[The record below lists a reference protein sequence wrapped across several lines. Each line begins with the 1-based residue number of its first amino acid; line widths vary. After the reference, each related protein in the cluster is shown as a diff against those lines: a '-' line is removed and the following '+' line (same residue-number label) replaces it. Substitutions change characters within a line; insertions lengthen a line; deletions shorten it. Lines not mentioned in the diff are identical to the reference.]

1 MSSYV
6 AKQIERRMKV
16 LNLNPKSLS
25 QKASLNDTAVRDIIE
40 GRSKN
45 PRHDTLQKIAKALAC
60 TLSDLTGERPM
71 RPPVEKMRGDTV
83 TIHELDV
90 HAAAGLGTDMDGDI
104 MAGEESGAVIG
115 SFTFPSSGFRE
126 AYGAQPDGVKMIAV
140 RGDSMIPTLWPGQ
153 RCMVDTN
160 DRIPSPPGVFVVWD
174 GMGLVLKRLEL
185 IPGSGDPMRVRIMS
199 DNPKYTAYERTLDE
213 AHINGR
219 VVGVWA
225 RM

>member
-1 MSSYV
+1 VQLGIALGRTPRYLQTG
-6 AKQIERRMKV
+6 KG
-16 LNLNPKSLS
+16 PK
-25 QKASLNDTAVRDIIE
+25 
-40 GRSKN
+40 G
-45 PRHDTLQKIAKALAC
+45 PTLPDA
-60 TLSDLTGERPM
+60 GESPM
-71 RPPVEKMRGDTV
+71 RKVDTV

-104 MAGEESGAVIG
+104 MAGEEAGAVIG

>member
-1 MSSYV
+1 
-6 AKQIERRMKV
+6 
-16 LNLNPKSLS
+16 
-25 QKASLNDTAVRDIIE
+25 
-40 GRSKN
+40 
-45 PRHDTLQKIAKALAC
+45 
-60 TLSDLTGERPM
+60 
-71 RPPVEKMRGDTV
+71 
-83 TIHELDV
+83 
-90 HAAAGLGTDMDGDI
+90 
-104 MAGEESGAVIG
+104 
-115 SFTFPSSGFRE
+115 
-126 AYGAQPDGVKMIAV
+126 MIAV